1 MTISTNDSAAIGPLP
16 VPGSGNRI
24 RSIDALRGLV
34 VFTMIF
40 VNYLAG
46 APKEIVPGWMRH
58 FPADGNGMTF
68 VDLVFPAFLF
78 IVGMSIPVSL
88 GGRRSRGE
96 PVWKTVAHVVI
107 RTLSL
112 LLIGILMVNGSPDSG
127 RMGWSGTLWTVLMFL
142 SAILAFCSLSPP
154 GRFGSGARSG
164 SIFPILSTI
173 LRVVGFVALAFLVAA
188 YQGRDGHRI
197 LTLTPFSIH
206 TSWYGILGLIGWAY
220 LVASIVF
227 LLFRTHRTAI
237 LGCVVLLMCL
247 YPADRAG
254 LFDSFWLNRYVGIGS
269 TLGSQ
274 AAITVAGLLLATI
287 LVTGATATA
296 RSRTAFA
303 LLFAAGFAAAAILL
317 HGLYGINKNAATPS
331 WCLWACAIT
340 AAIWLL
346 LYWLCDCWPVAFI
359 ARPLSIAGGNVL
371 LAYLISEMLPSVLDL
386 LHLDDWFGRLG
397 QTNLACAIGIPAGFA
412 AAILL
417 VTALLNRAGFRL
429 KL

>member
-1 MTISTNDSAAIGPLP
+1 MTISTNTSVAIGPLP
-16 VPGSGNRI
+16 VPERPGRV

-46 APKEIVPGWMRH
+46 APKEIVPWWMRH

-78 IVGMSIPVSL
+78 IVGMSIPVAL
-88 GGRRSRGE
+88 GGRQRRGE
-96 PVWKTVAHVVI
+96 PVWKTLFHI
-107 RTLSL
+107 ILRTASL

-127 RMGWSGTLWTVLMFL
+127 RMGWSGTLWSILMFG
-142 SAILAFCSLSPP
+142 SAILAFCSLSPASRLN
-154 GRFGSGARSG
+154 GAGSER
-164 SIFPILSTI
+164 IFPILSTI
-173 LRVVGFVALAFLVAA
+173 LRVVGFVALGFLVAA

-197 LTLTPFSIH
+197 LTLSPFFIH

-254 LFDSFWLNRYVGIGS
+254 LFDSFWLNRIVGIGS

-287 LVTGATATA
+287 LVTGESATA

-317 HGLYGINKNAATPS
+317 HGLYGVNKNAATPS

-340 AAIWLL
+340 AAIWLV
-346 LYWLCDCWPVAFI
+346 LYWLCDCWPVGFI
-359 ARPLSIAGGNVL
+359 ARPLSVAGGNVL

-386 LHLDDWFGRLG
+386 LHLDDWFGRIG

>member
-1 MTISTNDSAAIGPLP
+1 MTVLTNATATIGPLP
-16 VPGSGNRI
+16 VPGSAGRI

-40 VNYLAG
+40 VNYIAG
-46 APKEIVPGWMRH
+46 APKEIVPWWMRH

-78 IVGMSIPVSL
+78 IVGMSIPVAL

-96 PVWKTVAHVVI
+96 PIWKTVFHVLF

-127 RMGWSGTLWTVLMFL
+127 RMGWSGTLWRVLMFL
-142 SAILAFCSLSPP
+142 SAILAFCSLSP
-154 GRFGSGARSG
+154 GGHSGGISRF
-164 SIFPILSTI
+164 LSAT
-173 LRVVGFVALAFLVAA
+173 LRVVGFVALGFLVAA

-197 LTLTPFSIH
+197 VTLSPFSIH

-274 AAITVAGLLLATI
+274 AAITVTGLLLATI
-287 LVTGATATA
+287 FVTGETATA

-340 AAIWLL
+340 ALIWLV

-359 ARPLSIAGGNVL
+359 AQPLSIAGGNVL
-371 LAYLISEMLPSVLDL
+371 LAYLISEMLPSVLEYF
-386 LHLDDWFGRLG
+386 HLSDWFGRLG
-397 QTNLACAIGIPAGFA
+397 QTNLACAIGISAGFA

-417 VTALLNRAGFRL
+417 VTSLLNRAGFRL